1 MQRQQLLSKINIL
14 TVHQEWPALM
24 EYVDTLIDHDTE
36 LLLGCTSWEQ
46 AKETQ
51 GRIKAYK
58 AIRALKDT
66 IHAAKREQS

>member
-1 MQRQQLLSKINIL
+1 MDRKQLLSKINIL
-14 TVHQEWPALM
+14 TVHPEWDSLM
-24 EYVDTLIDHDTE
+24 QYVDTLIDKDTE

-46 AKETQ
+46 AKERQ

-66 IHAAKREQS
+66 IHAAKRERS